1 MIPNL
6 DKGSVSQVTFIFGES
21 GETQYIAPSSTV
33 SAVIPNAIKF
43 TYNQLQKGKGT
54 NAEYSPIGQINLVEN
69 ESMSDRYVF
78 TATPV
83 DTYVLDGSLKAS
95 WVETNGS
102 VTTKELT
109 KSGNKWVLENAS
121 IPQGALITVS
131 CTFKDD
137 FRDFKTE
144 GNISNGTV
152 TLYDKQVKA
161 KDTPKISVEPKAG
174 YSVKDITVT
183 YIGGS
188 GTTTTLTKT
197 DGKIKQVNDSDGNPI
212 EGLYEFTI
220 GDKIMSGSDVK
231 VTAVFEAK
239 TIGLYAGEN
248 DTDRSKFVFSEY
260 NVAIGD
266 KVTVKPNDDSVKN
279 GYKVTKITVYKGNTE
294 VASSTNGSFT
304 IPSDKNI
311 GSNDRLTVKVET
323 GLKEIELKEA
333 KLTNGTV
340 KAASARADKGETVTV
355 DISPADGYR
364 IKPGTLKAVIRAKD
378 GTYSSEV
385 YMDRKNDKTYTFIMP
400 ADIDPQKTE
409 VSFTGEFVPGE
420 SDTSRYNTSLGAGIA
435 VTVANSGSRAE
446 AKGTAAAGG
455 SVTIKSAGT
464 GSIKTEAKAGYSK
477 TNNGFAGGIAVQVAS
492 VDSRA
497 LVYKSADIKLN
508 GTLKVA
514 SQGKTTFSVTGDASG
529 KKGADA
535 KGTGVGSG
543 IAVAVNG
550 SDSIAAVEDGA
561 KVAANNNKQL
571 KGISVTATQKLT
583 DTVSAKAGA
592 AGGTAVVPVAAVDVM
607 GGSANAYL
615 GKVAGNLTVSGNVAV
630 SAKNETEHT
639 ISADASAVG
648 KGAGI
653 GVAIAVSVLSDE
665 ARARLNQSVKA
676 GQVTVAAET
685 VAKVTETATA
695 GAEGG
700 NKDGKSADQKADGL
714 LSGAA
719 KLAAKNKSSA
729 VSGGKVDKAVKDRQ
743 KAETSE
749 GTVGAAGAVAVN
761 VQSSI
766 SHAEIMNGV
775 NVDASGLVSVTAV
788 NGTTSK
794 VKANASATNSNI
806 GIGVGAAVNVI
817 TLNNIAHIGDGQIK
831 AAMLAVSA
839 TTKEAKNQNK
849 VVQKVSTTDGL
860 TRQVTDMVKE
870 YVGKLFTEMG
880 LDKYGLSKELMEKLA
895 GEVTNAVAD
904 TLVKATGLSSL
915 LGDGDITKKYEAAL
929 KKLTSSK
936 DGLMGLPDKLIDPF
950 MEVMND
956 VYDLSGLTA
965 DQLKKLKSSLLSTFT
980 TQLKTQ
986 LTQSGN
992 GVLDG
997 VKEGMHDY
1005 LKENGADLLSGIF
1018 SGKFKENTQKVFAQA
1033 KEELGKAVKKQLK
1046 AFVINTFQETIKAV
1060 DIPGVTQKNLNALG
1074 DALQGIQ
1081 NAYTEKSID
1090 NILSTACGYIT
1101 DTFKQE
1107 VFDYEKM
1114 ITSLFQ
1120 TDFSAKIGETLR
1132 AAAKNASVAL
1142 TNTAIAALTDHYD
1155 LKLSAQSDPTG
1166 HVIDTQAVSGA
1177 GAKDVGIAGSVA
1189 ITVLNA
1195 ETRADIAKSGNMIS
1209 VTNGMTVDAKEVR
1222 NVKNVASAALDANGD
1237 ASANKA
1243 AGAEANADVAG
1254 KNKTVYGVHATLE
1267 TAAGATVEISEAD
1280 KNLDKPVF
1288 HVILQDGFKMPDKVN
1303 YTYTDTDGKEKTGT
1317 IGFTKSGNEYLV
1329 DPKSGDLAGLDTKR
1343 DVRLMLT
1350 PVEELYTLPA
1360 PKVDTSVAGADKAVS
1375 LAVKGREAENGS
1387 YSARTGD
1394 VVELKIQKAEGRKVD
1409 SVGYSYT
1416 DENGKTHN
1424 VRIVTDESQVQAGQ
1438 DVVYALRKGNGKEA
1452 IYEIAVPK
1460 GKITAFDVKIVAG
1473 EEDPEDSDTAAKDG
1487 SGKSVGVGAAFS
1499 MVYGDTKTTAEVGAR
1514 SALTTGDLTV
1524 KAASDHTEKIASA
1537 AGSDPLQ
1544 GAWDPDQTKNFS
1556 LDASVALN
1564 ILDTAVKAS
1573 VSESTNEAKVNGALS
1588 VTADENAVT
1597 DTAASAFSV
1606 GGSTAVGASV
1616 ALNIANSKVNAD
1628 MLTDAVVDNDVKISA
1643 TTHSEDVT
1651 NAIASA
1657 MGGDIGRNM
1666 AKIGKAGDKV
1676 ESGANKLLDG
1686 SYVDSLGK
1694 TDKKSTKTNDRI
1706 NGRLDEKGNGDTK
1719 AKASTSTNALRSLGV
1734 STADGNAGSE
1744 GTDAA
1749 KQKIEDTT
1757 DTKLGSQDAQKSS
1770 KIQVGAAVGVTV
1782 ASHEAGTSVGAI
1794 KSYTG
1799 NVEAIAKNTSN
1810 FATLGTGAAMSL
1822 AEKANSIAVGVAVTV
1837 NNNKSNANAKGDIA
1851 AEGDVTLSSELTQNM
1866 DGDFRG
1872 RLAAQSL
1879 AGSVAGKDSSVS
1891 LGGAVSVVVA
1901 NAQSTVGLA
1910 GSTDVA
1916 GRNVTVE
1923 ATDKSK
1929 LAARAGGLSIS
1940 KGSSIGMGIA
1950 STTIVSNNE
1959 VKATVGDN
1967 VEITADSFRLNAEKK
1982 QVKDSDFKQL
1992 IDLRTLVTDSS
2003 ALSDE
2008 QRKKAKTGFID
2019 VHKGKSDNSYKVE
2032 VNLSQE
2038 KLLGTLDGLNFL
2050 SSQNTYA
2057 EAIAGSV
2064 ATGSTNASLAGS
2076 FAVATNNN
2084 KIAAQL
2090 GSNVTIS
2097 AANGNADVSAV
2108 NGATTRVIAGSLSA
2122 APAKTSVGA
2131 TVAVLVN
2138 NDSARAVTGDNAR
2151 VKASGNMSQKA
2162 EQTGNTQVFTGALS
2176 VAAGKEA
2183 GNAVGGAVN
2192 VIVNKSTA
2200 ESIIGKKANISVGG
2214 AADISSKTDLDLM
2227 LISGSANVSVGPK
2240 ASIAAGGTVNVI
2252 VDKAVA
2258 NTTLGENNTVEADK
2272 VDITSSVIDRM
2283 ISGAMSAS
2291 AAISP
2296 NGKAGAGAVNVIIS
2310 NSAADTT
2317 VGSKASLKAV
2327 SGDMRLKADNDAGV
2341 INATLAASGS
2351 GGAAIGGS
2359 FNVNVFDREAAVKLT
2374 DGTLNAG
2381 GNLSVQ
2387 AGGKNYNI
2395 LAGLALAGSVGGSSI
2410 TGNADVLVES
2420 SRIHTDIEKGVTAKA
2435 GKNALLE
2442 SYLSD
2447 FTVGAAGSIALGGGA
2462 AVGATVLTVVKNND
2476 VRTRLGTSSVTGSG
2490 PDAVKSLSGEDVKG
2504 IFVGANA
2511 KETQFLGAA
2520 GVAVSGSAAV
2530 NGVVDVL
2537 VNNNTVLADA
2547 SRAKLTSGA
2556 VDTENV
2562 PQIEIRIIT
2571 YDRYFSRT
2579 RSRTVKVDAAKA
2591 QAYIESELAKANDQ
2605 FSISADVFAKGQWL
2619 SYKDG
2624 LRELTTPPG
2633 AVTVK
2638 ATDDTRQI
2646 VLAGGVSAAS
2656 SAGVGASVV
2665 TLVSGKTVKA
2675 LAHDMTAT
2683 DDIKVIAENRDDIT
2697 QAAVSVGIAGTAAV
2711 QLGAAVQ
2718 VLGSKAVAE
2727 VGSDVISRSGSV
2739 NINSQ
2744 NTTKLINA
2752 AGAIAGSGAAAVT
2765 PVGVVTYFTGESEAR
2780 LKSGSIVDA
2789 QKNVN
2794 IRAEA
2799 VKDVDLYSAGFAVGG
2814 AAGVSGTANVLVS
2827 KDKTK
2832 AVAEEGTRTAAD
2844 NMNVE
2849 AEGNYKLISA
2859 TGVIAGGTA
2868 GVGINAVVSVLKSN
2882 TTAEM
2887 GGTALLNGSMNVK
2900 ADSKRDVTNAG
2911 ANLSVGA
2918 AGVGVNVMVLVA
2930 GTKMSQ
2936 DAADMLTKGGSD
2948 NKGLNADT
2956 LMSQIASADK
2966 GGSKYYKN
2974 SLNGKI
2980 LAEDTAGNGHYE
2992 SKQGIGGQNGSGDK
3006 KQGTFDASTGYRSE
3020 DFDNEKYDDNA
3031 ENQRGEKLETKDN
3044 SDIAA
3049 AKKVNTYTYTND
3061 PDDAVIA
3068 RITENAQIDKVKD
3081 VTVISS
3087 QQVTA
3092 DLFGATVG
3100 AGAVGVAASAAVAM
3114 LRSNV
3119 LAGSNGTVRN
3129 ASGNVSVTAESK
3141 SGGKVKDRSDDIK
3154 KFLKDLDPAN
3164 GGIRAIGV
3172 TGAAG
3177 AVGVAVG
3184 AAVVLTDNMTQAA
3197 LGGTVNADGKV
3208 NVNAVQDYDH
3218 ITSAVGTASAGAVA
3232 VGASVAVA
3240 QSNGT
3245 VNSKI
3250 NDKTTVKSGS
3260 DVNVTSTGNQNV
3272 TAVAATAG
3280 AGLVAVNAGVA
3291 LSINRMTQNT
3301 GIGSGASITARNI
3314 TVKAGSDTTADSGLV
3329 GVSIGGVGVALGAAV
3344 SQVDAKLNTNVEN
3357 ATLKATNG
3365 KIEVFNDAISKAVP
3379 KVFSLAGGGVA
3390 AGGNV
3395 LLSFNETISKARVAN
3410 STINAGTLDIAA
3422 DLQGDA
3428 VSKILSA
3435 QAGGIAA
3442 GVSVNVADMR
3452 ADNRAVLENS
3462 SVTVDRLEVH
3472 TGRDSHA
3479 STTAEAAT
3487 ITGGLGFAAISR
3499 NAAIA
3504 RNNTKSFATVSGGS
3518 INAKTNAK
3526 VSSKDT
3532 VKADASVHGVQ
3543 ISGLNIAGN
3552 TVVALNDADTRVT
3565 VKTDTFE
3572 VKDGK
3577 AEFGVEHRATTDAG
3591 IETGGGS
3598 IIEGSASVS
3607 AAYGRSS
3614 GIIDVYVKKLTA
3626 GSLTAAGNT
3635 SSVTNAKV
3643 TNGSFAA
3650 LKANAM
3656 VGVAYE
3662 QGVYNT
3668 RVNLGHDSSVGGQV
3682 DVTTDYVS
3690 RADADVTPHKGGLDA
3705 SLLKMSM
3712 NLALARNTAFAGSDL
3727 VLDGAMNAGGDVN
3740 IKTVGDG
3747 SAKAVIRPVK
3757 VEVGGA
3763 KLAANFANADNS
3775 LAQAATLHMNS
3786 GTLGAEG
3793 KLNIQALSRGAEASA
3808 SLGTAGADRGTSVSL
3823 ANLTVSRAYATEN
3836 LSSTAGIFA
3845 QAGDKFKDWDKLEV
3859 TYQNA
3864 KYKFWSNGYYDYAT
3878 VKQNIESGEWT
3889 NVRTT
3894 LDGQSILLGGNGA
3907 IAPKKDRA
3915 DVSDNNVNV
3924 AELNILSAMNDENLL
3939 SKSSATSNGAKEIS
3953 FLTLGN
3959 LEAKSTAS
3967 DSFSAALQ
3975 GAGVTVKGK
3984 AEIRA
3989 NTKTSSYAFGGAPGG
4004 YAMISGGISNTYANI
4019 GSEKNRQTAQALI
4032 GEGVKLTANEVVISA
4047 SNRSETEAGFEKKG
4061 GYSLASIGSSSQP
4074 TETWRDTSVI
4084 IGQKAEITSKGK
4096 LSVESASSGSAKS
4109 IVNNSSTGLIL
4120 NVATMQGKNTLN
4132 ENVNLLIGEDVKIKA
4147 DGEAS
4152 LKASGKLGM
4161 EAASNYTGDFTV
4173 VNRTS
4178 AKSEN
4183 ILNRTQNLMIGKGV
4197 QIEADRLS
4205 ILSEASVGDEV
4216 KAQSSESTG
4225 SSMLDFVK
4233 TEAANTVKQTNT
4245 LDIGP
4250 KVKVT
4255 ANGLINISAVTGG
4268 NFVLNSLVNA
4278 QKGLRLVAK
4287 PEAHSNNVLTINNY
4301 TNINAGRSSKDD
4313 RTYITSRND
4322 EINVYAVLRNLMVSS
4337 NTSDDADGA
4346 IGGVYSWANVGAD
4359 YNDQIWVDD
4368 TTFRAGKRTLLET
4381 NHNDSKITA
4390 LSSAGLHGFLGA
4402 GFESPTAKIWGT
4414 IRSVIRSSNTDNVD
4428 GGDRFEHTAK
4438 STSGVAIDARATGS
4452 WWSKGNRDVQR
4463 TILGEWF
4470 CDFCRHTSGSF
4481 GDDRRMNI
4489 AATLDSAFTKAL
4501 KPIREINRMVLKL
4514 DSATKA
4520 RYGEEEYQDAERLY
4534 VFDIEKQLG
4543 QNATFDEA
4551 RLEKYRLW
4559 TDALTQ
4565 HNLHLLPNA
4574 ARLYRTQRLDYVADV
4589 IHGDVLGDGTA
4600 YDIDIITAL
4609 NEYAF
4614 NEPVIPIGSSGSLDF
4629 ATGTLKVPAYADFDL
4644 YLGEVSGKWLLECF
4658 NKDFMRR
4665 QDVGQSKLSV
4675 EMLNAYDVGNLLA
4688 NSSIISEVMEGS
4700 GKDGWKRYWLGHTPE
4715 TADDPNES
4723 LIYLL
4728 LNEETDEVDAFRTS
4742 RAMIENGRADVDVS
4756 LFIFRDSRSDR
4767 MGEEKYN
4774 VLFIDTPAGEK
4785 SFVKVMTN
4793 VLDDRELEVPKTMR
4807 VILRGVSLGADYPAY
4822 SLTDHFMVLNNGT
4835 DGVVSMFDD
4844 FYHATFDGDVFDS
4857 GYTRIEGIQDN
4868 DLTITL
4874 TEGQKIWPEWIDD
4887 HSAEDI
4893 EGDEYTLVDHLWYNT
4908 SEAHVM

>member
-1 MIPNL
+1 
-6 DKGSVSQVTFIFGES
+6 
-21 GETQYIAPSSTV
+21 
-33 SAVIPNAIKF
+33 
-43 TYNQLQKGKGT
+43 
-54 NAEYSPIGQINLVEN
+54 
-69 ESMSDRYVF
+69 
-78 TATPV
+78 
-83 DTYVLDGSLKAS
+83 
-95 WVETNGS
+95 
-102 VTTKELT
+102 
-109 KSGNKWVLENAS
+109 
-121 IPQGALITVS
+121 
-131 CTFKDD
+131 
-137 FRDFKTE
+137 
-144 GNISNGTV
+144 
-152 TLYDKQVKA
+152 
-161 KDTPKISVEPKAG
+161 
-174 YSVKDITVT
+174 
-183 YIGGS
+183 
-188 GTTTTLTKT
+188 
-197 DGKIKQVNDSDGNPI
+197 
-212 EGLYEFTI
+212 
-220 GDKIMSGSDVK
+220 
-231 VTAVFEAK
+231 
-239 TIGLYAGEN
+239 
-248 DTDRSKFVFSEY
+248 
-260 NVAIGD
+260 
-266 KVTVKPNDDSVKN
+266 
-279 GYKVTKITVYKGNTE
+279 
-294 VASSTNGSFT
+294 
-304 IPSDKNI
+304 
-311 GSNDRLTVKVET
+311 
-323 GLKEIELKEA
+323 
-333 KLTNGTV
+333 
-340 KAASARADKGETVTV
+340 
-355 DISPADGYR
+355 
-364 IKPGTLKAVIRAKD
+364 
-378 GTYSSEV
+378 
-385 YMDRKNDKTYTFIMP
+385 
-400 ADIDPQKTE
+400 
-409 VSFTGEFVPGE
+409 
-420 SDTSRYNTSLGAGIA
+420 
-435 VTVANSGSRAE
+435 
-446 AKGTAAAGG
+446 
-455 SVTIKSAGT
+455 
-464 GSIKTEAKAGYSK
+464 
-477 TNNGFAGGIAVQVAS
+477 
-492 VDSRA
+492 
-497 LVYKSADIKLN
+497 
-508 GTLKVA
+508 
-514 SQGKTTFSVTGDASG
+514 
-529 KKGADA
+529 
-535 KGTGVGSG
+535 
-543 IAVAVNG
+543 
-550 SDSIAAVEDGA
+550 
-561 KVAANNNKQL
+561 
-571 KGISVTATQKLT
+571 
-583 DTVSAKAGA
+583 
-592 AGGTAVVPVAAVDVM
+592 
-607 GGSANAYL
+607 
-615 GKVAGNLTVSGNVAV
+615 
-630 SAKNETEHT
+630 
-639 ISADASAVG
+639 
-648 KGAGI
+648 
-653 GVAIAVSVLSDE
+653 
-665 ARARLNQSVKA
+665 
-676 GQVTVAAET
+676 
-685 VAKVTETATA
+685 
-695 GAEGG
+695 
-700 NKDGKSADQKADGL
+700 
-714 LSGAA
+714 
-719 KLAAKNKSSA
+719 
-729 VSGGKVDKAVKDRQ
+729 
-743 KAETSE
+743 
-749 GTVGAAGAVAVN
+749 
-761 VQSSI
+761 
-766 SHAEIMNGV
+766 
-775 NVDASGLVSVTAV
+775 
-788 NGTTSK
+788 
-794 VKANASATNSNI
+794 
-806 GIGVGAAVNVI
+806 
-817 TLNNIAHIGDGQIK
+817 
-831 AAMLAVSA
+831 
-839 TTKEAKNQNK
+839 
-849 VVQKVSTTDGL
+849 
-860 TRQVTDMVKE
+860 
-870 YVGKLFTEMG
+870 
-880 LDKYGLSKELMEKLA
+880 
-895 GEVTNAVAD
+895 
-904 TLVKATGLSSL
+904 
-915 LGDGDITKKYEAAL
+915 
-929 KKLTSSK
+929 
-936 DGLMGLPDKLIDPF
+936 
-950 MEVMND
+950 
-956 VYDLSGLTA
+956 
-965 DQLKKLKSSLLSTFT
+965 
-980 TQLKTQ
+980 
-986 LTQSGN
+986 
-992 GVLDG
+992 
-997 VKEGMHDY
+997 
-1005 LKENGADLLSGIF
+1005 
-1018 SGKFKENTQKVFAQA
+1018 
-1033 KEELGKAVKKQLK
+1033 
-1046 AFVINTFQETIKAV
+1046 
-1060 DIPGVTQKNLNALG
+1060 
-1074 DALQGIQ
+1074 
-1081 NAYTEKSID
+1081 
-1090 NILSTACGYIT
+1090 
-1101 DTFKQE
+1101 
-1107 VFDYEKM
+1107 
-1114 ITSLFQ
+1114 
-1120 TDFSAKIGETLR
+1120 
-1132 AAAKNASVAL
+1132 
-1142 TNTAIAALTDHYD
+1142 
-1155 LKLSAQSDPTG
+1155 
-1166 HVIDTQAVSGA
+1166 
-1177 GAKDVGIAGSVA
+1177 
-1189 ITVLNA
+1189 
-1195 ETRADIAKSGNMIS
+1195 
-1209 VTNGMTVDAKEVR
+1209 
-1222 NVKNVASAALDANGD
+1222 
-1237 ASANKA
+1237 
-1243 AGAEANADVAG
+1243 
-1254 KNKTVYGVHATLE
+1254 
-1267 TAAGATVEISEAD
+1267 
-1280 KNLDKPVF
+1280 
-1288 HVILQDGFKMPDKVN
+1288 
-1303 YTYTDTDGKEKTGT
+1303 
-1317 IGFTKSGNEYLV
+1317 
-1329 DPKSGDLAGLDTKR
+1329 
-1343 DVRLMLT
+1343 
-1350 PVEELYTLPA
+1350 
-1360 PKVDTSVAGADKAVS
+1360 
-1375 LAVKGREAENGS
+1375 
-1387 YSARTGD
+1387 
-1394 VVELKIQKAEGRKVD
+1394 
-1409 SVGYSYT
+1409 
-1416 DENGKTHN
+1416 
-1424 VRIVTDESQVQAGQ
+1424 
-1438 DVVYALRKGNGKEA
+1438 
-1452 IYEIAVPK
+1452 
-1460 GKITAFDVKIVAG
+1460 
-1473 EEDPEDSDTAAKDG
+1473 
-1487 SGKSVGVGAAFS
+1487 
-1499 MVYGDTKTTAEVGAR
+1499 
-1514 SALTTGDLTV
+1514 
-1524 KAASDHTEKIASA
+1524 
-1537 AGSDPLQ
+1537 
-1544 GAWDPDQTKNFS
+1544 
-1556 LDASVALN
+1556 
-1564 ILDTAVKAS
+1564 

-1597 DTAASAFSV
+1597 GTAASAFSV

-1643 TTHSEDVT
+1643 TTYSEDVT

-1666 AKIGKAGDKV
+1666 ARIGKAGDKV

-1799 NVEAIAKNTSN
+1799 NVEAIAKNTGN

-1837 NNNKSNANAKGDIA
+1837 NNNKSNVNAKGDIA

-1916 GRNVTVE
+1916 GQNVTVE

-2008 QRKKAKTGFID
+2008 QRKEAKTGFID

-2084 KIAAQL
+2084 IIAAQL

-2108 NGATTRVIAGSLSA
+2108 NGATTRVSAGSLSA

-2151 VKASGNMSQKA
+2151 VKASGNMFQKA
-2162 EQTGNTQVFTGALS
+2162 EQTGNTQVFTGAMS

-2317 VGSKASLKAV
+2317 IGSKASLKAV

-2351 GGAAIGGS
+2351 GGTAIGGS

-2387 AGGKNYNI
+2387 AGGRNYNI
-2395 LAGLALAGSVGGSSI
+2395 LGGLALAGSVGGSSI

-2562 PQIEIRIIT
+2562 PQIQIRIIT
-2571 YDRYFSRT
+2571 HDRIFGRSQ
-2579 RSRTVKVDAAKA
+2579 SRTVNVDAAKA

-2624 LRELTTPPG
+2624 LRELTTTPG

-2789 QKNVN
+2789 QKDVN

-2887 GGTALLNGSMNVK
+2887 GGTASLNGSMNVK

-3020 DFDNEKYDDNA
+3020 DFDNEKYDDNT

-3044 SDIAA
+3044 SDIAD

-3081 VTVISS
+3081 VAVISS

-3395 LLSFNETISKARVAN
+3395 LLSFNETISRARVAN

-3487 ITGGLGFAAISR
+3487 ITGGLGFAAISL

-3614 GIIDVYVKKLTA
+3614 GIIDVDVNKLTA
-3626 GSLTAAGNT
+3626 GSLTASGKT

-3656 VGVAYE
+3656 VGAAYE
-3662 QGVYNT
+3662 QGVYST
-3668 RVNLGHDSSVGGQV
+3668 KVSLGPDSRVNGQV

-3690 RADADVTPHKGGLDA
+3690 RADSDVTPHKGGLDA

-3727 VLDGAMNAGGDVN
+3727 VLEGAMNAGGDVN

-3757 VEVGGA
+3757 VEIGGA
-3763 KLAANFANADNS
+3763 KLAANFVNADNS
-3775 LAQAATLHMNS
+3775 LAQAATLNMNG
-3786 GTLGAEG
+3786 GTLNAEG

-3808 SLGTAGADRGTSVSL
+3808 SLGTAGADKSVSVSL
-3823 ANLTVSRAYATEN
+3823 ANFTVSRAYATEN
-3836 LSSTAGIFA
+3836 LSSTAGLFG
-3845 QAGDKFKDWDKLEV
+3845 QAANRFKDSDKIQV
-3859 TYQNA
+3859 TYQDA
-3864 KYKFWSNGYYDYAT
+3864 RYKFWSNGYYDYAK
-3878 VKQNIESGEWT
+3878 VKENIESGIWT
-3889 NVRTT
+3889 NVRTVS
-3894 LDGQSILLGGNGA
+3894 DGQSILLSQNSA
-3907 IAPKKDRA
+3907 AAVKKDKA
-3915 DVSDNNVNV
+3915 DASANTVN
-3924 AELNILSAMNDENLL
+3924 AAGLNILSGISDENML
-3939 SKSSATSNGAKEIS
+3939 SKSSATSNGAKEVS

-3959 LEAKSTAS
+3959 LEARATAS

-3984 AEIRA
+3984 AEIQA

-4004 YAMISGGISNTYANI
+4004 YAAISGGISNTYANI
-4019 GSEKNRQTAQALI
+4019 GSEKNRQTAQTLI
-4032 GEGVKLTANEVVISA
+4032 GEGVRLTANEVAISA
-4047 SNRSETEAGFEKKG
+4047 SNRSETEARFEKKG

-4084 IGQKAEITSKGK
+4084 IGQKAEITSRGK
-4096 LSVESASSGSAKS
+4096 LAVESASSGSAKS
-4109 IVNNSSTGLIL
+4109 IVNNSGTGLIL

-4147 DGEAS
+4147 DGETS

-4183 ILNRTQNLMIGKGV
+4183 ILNRTQTLMIGKGV

-4205 ILSEASVGDEV
+4205 IVSEASVGDEV
-4216 KAQSSESTG
+4216 KAESSENTG
-4225 SSMLDFVK
+4225 SSMMDFVK
-4233 TEAANTVKQTNT
+4233 TEATNTVKQTNT

-4250 KVKVT
+4250 KVKAT
-4255 ANGLINISAVTGG
+4255 ANGLVNISAVTGG
-4268 NFVLNSLVNA
+4268 HFVLHSTVNA
-4278 QKGLRLVAK
+4278 RKGLRLVAK
-4287 PEAHSNNVLTINNY
+4287 PEAHSNNVLAINNY
-4301 TNINAGRSSKDD
+4301 TNINAGRSSADD
-4313 RTYITSRND
+4313 RTYITSKND
-4322 EINVYAVLRNLMVSS
+4322 EINVFAALRNLVVSS
-4337 NTSDDADGA
+4337 DTTDEGDGA

-4359 YNDQIWVDD
+4359 YNDQIWVDN

-4381 NHNDSKITA
+4381 NHNDSSIAA
-4390 LSSAGLHGFLGA
+4390 LSNAALHGL
-4402 GFESPTAKIWGT
+4402 GFESPTAKIWGS
-4414 IRSVIRSSNTDNVD
+4414 INSVIRSSNTGNVD
-4428 GGDRFEHTAK
+4428 GGNNFVHTANP
-4438 STSGVAIDARATGS
+4438 TAGIVIGANANGS
-4452 WWSKGNRDVQR
+4452 FLSKGNRDVQR
-4463 TILGEWF
+4463 TIRGEWF
-4470 CDFCRHTSGSF
+4470 CDFCRHTSGTF

-4489 AATLDSAFTKAL
+4489 AAALDRAFTKAL
-4501 KPIREINRMVLKL
+4501 KPIKDIDRMVLKL

-4520 RYGEEEYQDAERLY
+4520 RYGEEEYQAADRLY
-4534 VFDIEKQLG
+4534 VFAIEKQLG
-4543 QNATFDEA
+4543 QNVTFGEA
-4551 RLEKYRLW
+4551 RIEKYRLW
-4559 TDALTQ
+4559 TDTLTQ
-4565 HNLHLLPNA
+4565 HNFHLLPNA
-4574 ARLYRTQRLDYVADV
+4574 ARLFRTQRLDYVADV
-4589 IHGDVLGDGTA
+4589 IHGDVLGDGAA

-4609 NEYAF
+4609 NDYAF

-4629 ATGTLKVPAYADFDL
+4629 ATGTLKVPAFAHFDL

-4658 NKDFMRR
+4658 NTGFMRR
-4665 QDVGQSKLSV
+4665 EDIGQPKLSV
-4675 EMLNAYDVGNLLA
+4675 EMLNADDAGELLA
-4688 NSSIISEVMEGS
+4688 NSTIISEVMEGS

-4715 TADDPNES
+4715 TAEDPNEP

-4742 RAMIENGRADVDVS
+4742 RTMIENGRSDVDVS
-4756 LFIFRDSRSDR
+4756 LYIFRDSKSDR

-4785 SFVKVMTN
+4785 SFVIVVTN
-4793 VLDDRELEVPKTMR
+4793 VLGGRELEVPKTMR
-4807 VILRGVSLGADYPAY
+4807 VKLRGVSLGADYPAY
-4822 SLTDHFMVLNNGT
+4822 SLTDHFMVLNNGM

-4868 DLTITL
+4868 NLTITL

-4893 EGDEYTLVDHLWYNT
+4893 EGDEYTLVNNLWYNT
-4908 SEAHVM
+4908 SEAHVF